1 VDGDASPPVFLTLA
15 DKVKAAPTTGL
26 SALTVGDSTTRSG
39 DAGYGTL
46 TVTDEEQLFI
56 VSDSPVT
63 ASTQAP

>member
-1 VDGDASPPVFLTLA
+1 LANPPPSPVQA
-15 DKVKAAPTTGL
+15 EAEPTTGL